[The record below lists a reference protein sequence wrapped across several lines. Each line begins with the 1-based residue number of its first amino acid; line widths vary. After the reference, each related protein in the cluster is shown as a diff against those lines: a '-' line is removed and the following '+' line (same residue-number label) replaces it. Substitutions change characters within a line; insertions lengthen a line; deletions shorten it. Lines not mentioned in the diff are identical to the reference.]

1 MSQGKLFVV
10 ATPIGNLQDWS
21 PRARAVIGQVD
32 LVAAE
37 DTRTSR
43 RLLNA
48 FNLNPKMVSLHDHN
62 ERDQVRKLLDRIE
75 AGQSI
80 AVISDAG
87 TPLISDPGYRLVAAA
102 HEIGIRVEVVPG
114 ASALTAAMS
123 VSGLPSDR
131 FQFVGFPPVKGRKAW
146 LEALRTAEHTLVFF
160 EAPHRIQKLLE
171 EMADI
176 FGADRQA
183 VICRELTKQFE
194 QTVSG
199 SIASLGLSV
208 SSGEIPCKGEFVLV
222 VGGEV
227 KSEGRE
233 DPLLDQ
239 LIGALKDHVAPSVL
253 ADRLSGILGGRKNQ
267 VYRKILAAKQDSQS

>member
-1 MSQGKLFVV
+1 
-10 ATPIGNLQDWS
+10 
-21 PRARAVIGQVD
+21 
-32 LVAAE
+32 
-37 DTRTSR
+37 
-43 RLLNA
+43 
-48 FNLNPKMVSLHDHN
+48 
-62 ERDQVRKLLDRIE
+62 
-75 AGQSI
+75 
-80 AVISDAG
+80 
-87 TPLISDPGYRLVAAA
+87 
-102 HEIGIRVEVVPG
+102 
-114 ASALTAAMS
+114 
-123 VSGLPSDR
+123 
-131 FQFVGFPPVKGRKAW
+131 VKGRKAW
-146 LEALRTAEHTLVFF
+146 LEALRAAEHTLVFF

-227 KSEGRE
+227 KSEGQE

-239 LIGALKDHVAPSVL
+239 LIGALKDHVAPPVL

-267 VYRKILAAKQDSQS
+267 IYRKILAAKQESQS

>member
-1 MSQGKLFVV
+1 VSRGKLFVV

-21 PRARAVIGQVD
+21 PRARAVIGHVD

-48 FNLNPKMVSLHDHN
+48 FNLNPTMVSLHDHN

-80 AVISDAG
+80 AIISDAG

-102 HEIGIRVEVVPG
+102 HDMGVRVEVVPG

-146 LEALRTAEHTLVFF
+146 LKALREAEHTLVFF

-199 SIASLGLSV
+199 SIASLGSSV

-222 VGGEV
+222 VGGDV
-227 KSEGRE
+227 KSKVQE
-233 DPLLDQ
+233 DPLLNQ

-253 ADRLSGILGGRKNQ
+253 AESLSGILGGRKNQ
-267 VYRKILAAKQDSQS
+267 IYRKILAAKQQSQS